1 MLAKNA
7 EAHYVDL
14 QLLRVNKQLKQII
27 SGVKIESDRTK
38 MEKAELHLSKLHST
52 HAAKMSK
59 MEKELRKVKKAIGE
73 RVKENEKLS
82 GQVKELE
89 GNVGIRETIYK
100 SRMEAQGGGMD
111 PAAKKMKIV
120 TMRRKLVDLA
130 RAQTDEIEFLRG
142 ELDRLRQKT
151 FPSFANAARER

>member
-1 MLAKNA
+1 M
-7 EAHYVDL
+7 
-14 QLLRVNKQLKQII
+14 
-27 SGVKIESDRTK
+27 
-38 MEKAELHLSKLHST
+38 
-52 HAAKMSK
+52 
-59 MEKELRKVKKAIGE
+59 
-73 RVKENEKLS
+73 
-82 GQVKELE
+82 
-89 GNVGIRETIYK
+89 GIRETIYK